1 LSAGNFSSAQTFS
14 AMSNSPSARYVPKR
28 MFRLCS
34 QNKYLSSAAAETA
47 LTLQNHRPVES
58 AGRSFSIATKLGCRN
73 PGFPRLTSKANI
85 IDL

>member
-34 QNKYLSSAAAETA
+34 QNKYLSSAAVHPISHHFYPAD
-47 LTLQNHRPVES
+47 RKRR
-58 AGRSFSIATKLGCRN
+58 AGVW
-73 PGFPRLTSKANI
+73 P
-85 IDL
+85 